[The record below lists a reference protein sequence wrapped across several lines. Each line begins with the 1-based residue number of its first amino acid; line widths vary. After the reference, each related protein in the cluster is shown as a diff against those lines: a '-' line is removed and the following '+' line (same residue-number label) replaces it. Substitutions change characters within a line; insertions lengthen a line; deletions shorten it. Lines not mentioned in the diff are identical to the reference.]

1 MDEEKPNPLVD
12 HKKQPEE
19 AVVHHAVVMEIEEAN
34 MQDAHNHTQELVAI
48 PNLKEEVTIRDAI
61 AIVDIVET
69 STLDAT
75 MEEEEEDIGEKP
87 LLLPMNALVQRL
99 RPLHEDLP
107 RNTDI
112 TTTAPHVAEVE
123 QGVNRFDGF
132 FNDEDEDYVD
142 YIAIMVQAERNARTV
157 PLERRTQAPAMARI
171 FLFASAD
178 SQAIYPSMKER
189 DNNGSYDFILYDTI
203 KIEHM
208 VDPGIDGIPPPLELS
223 RSEETKEELGDH
235 HPSGEEDNAELS
247 LQYIKK
253 IWGHHP
259 SELNPDEP
267 GPSIR
272 RQLKVAPL
280 TDDEVAKFDCGICL
294 ETLLI
299 FDIFRGMPCPH
310 KFCVRC
316 LGTYIEGRI
325 HAGEVLIPCPDPT
338 CNKEGNGI
346 LHPED
351 CKKSIDFAVFC
362 NWSDKLTENA
372 IPPNKRVYCPN
383 PECRIMLESTCTNT
397 TPSKASCPMCN
408 CQMCTT
414 CGIDWSTDGSGQ
426 HDCAEGPEAM
436 LMKKLATER
445 RWKQCPQCRILVER
459 NGGCNVMT
467 CRCLAVFCYTCGRLK
482 RPVLEEGVE
491 MCRCRNRY

>member
-157 PLERRTQAPAMARI
+157 PLERRTQAPAMARSE
-171 FLFASAD
+171 APA
-178 SQAIYPSMKER
+178 
-189 DNNGSYDFILYDTI
+189 N
-203 KIEHM
+203 
-208 VDPGIDGIPPPLELS
+208 DP
-223 RSEETKEELGDH
+223 
-235 HPSGEEDNAELS
+235 DNATR
-247 LQYIKK
+247 Q
-253 IWGHHP
+253 
-259 SELNPDEP
+259 NF
-267 GPSIR
+267 SIR
-272 RQLKVAPL
+272 
-280 TDDEVAKFDCGICL
+280 
-294 ETLLI
+294 
-299 FDIFRGMPCPH
+299 
-310 KFCVRC
+310 
-316 LGTYIEGRI
+316 
-325 HAGEVLIPCPDPT
+325 
-338 CNKEGNGI
+338 
-346 LHPED
+346 
-351 CKKSIDFAVFC
+351 
-362 NWSDKLTENA
+362 
-372 IPPNKRVYCPN
+372 
-383 PECRIMLESTCTNT
+383 
-397 TPSKASCPMCN
+397 
-408 CQMCTT
+408 
-414 CGIDWSTDGSGQ
+414 
-426 HDCAEGPEAM
+426 
-436 LMKKLATER
+436 
-445 RWKQCPQCRILVER
+445 
-459 NGGCNVMT
+459 
-467 CRCLAVFCYTCGRLK
+467 
-482 RPVLEEGVE
+482 
-491 MCRCRNRY
+491 